1 MKQAS
6 PVGIND
12 SEWEQEI
19 QENKKKN
26 RNVIDLDALKIKSKI
41 GPILPR
47 RMPLTVSSNPFMSIT
62 PSKPF
67 IQQGLVELGLSQ
79 VL

>member
-26 RNVIDLDALKIKSKI
+26 RNVIDLGVLKVKSK
-41 GPILPR
+41 
-47 RMPLTVSSNPFMSIT
+47 
-62 PSKPF
+62 
-67 IQQGLVELGLSQ
+67 
-79 VL
+79 

>member
-19 QENKKKN
+19 QEIRRK
-26 RNVIDLDALKIKSKI
+26 IEMLLIWALLK
-41 GPILPR
+41 
-47 RMPLTVSSNPFMSIT
+47 
-62 PSKPF
+62 
-67 IQQGLVELGLSQ
+67 
-79 VL
+79 

>member
-19 QENKKKN
+19 LENRKKN
-26 RNVIDLDALKIKSKI
+26 RNVIDLDALKIKSK
-41 GPILPR
+41 
-47 RMPLTVSSNPFMSIT
+47 
-62 PSKPF
+62 K
-67 IQQGLVELGLSQ
+67 
-79 VL
+79 